1 MRPHPLLPPVL
12 LACTMVLAG
21 CCRAVLCE
29 PLLSPGLDS
38 FGAEHRHQDGAGEC
52 EPDRGRAAVFS
63 KFGDRGA
70 ALPLLGATGSHH
82 TIDVLAPGF
91 MAQQAPFTLHAASG
105 EGCCLCGAIGYGT
118 VELTPVETMT
128 EM

>member
-1 MRPHPLLPPVL
+1 
-12 LACTMVLAG
+12 MVLAG

-29 PLLSPGLDS
+29 PCLSPGLYLSVRNIDTKMEL
-38 FGAEHRHQDGAGEC
+38 ANANLTVAGQPC
-52 EPDRGRAAVFS
+52 FPS
-63 KFGDRGA
+63 S
-70 ALPLLGATGSHH
+70 ATGARLYLCSVPPGDH